1 MRRVPLWLT
10 GLIPV
15 LAAAA
20 CGAGGGSATVTAS
33 HAGQTYRNSAA
44 WTIDVPPGWHAVRF
58 SDSKGGVRSA
68 GIQLSNV
75 RLPAPTLL
83 PGYAIQVNGE
93 VLPPRGVGLIIATDT
108 DRRLPHSK
116 VAVPP
121 LPLPWPDGSHGGWL
135 IGSALPRSPI
145 FETLWFRVYGTTY
158 IAAATIGWK
167 ASAAAQKAL
176 GQIVRSAPRDMLAAR

>member
-1 MRRVPLWLT
+1 MFMRRVPLWLT

-20 CGAGGGSATVTAS
+20 CGTGGGSSPVTAS
-33 HAGQTYRNSAA
+33 HAGQTYQDSAG
-44 WTIDVPPGWHAVRF
+44 WTIYIPPGWHAVRF
-58 SDSKGGVRSA
+58 SDSKGSARSA

-75 RLPAPTLL
+75 RLPAPTLV

-93 VLPPRGVGLIIATDT
+93 VLPPRGAGLIIATDT
-108 DRRLPHSK
+108 DRRLRHGK

-135 IGSALPRSPI
+135 TGSAPPRSPI
-145 FETLWFRVYGTTY
+145 FETLWFRVSRTTY
-158 IAAATIGWK
+158 IADAKIGWR
-167 ASAAAQKAL
+167 ASSAAQRAL
-176 GQIVRSAPRDMLAAR
+176 GQIVGSIKPKPQ